1 MILGRKL
8 KMNKKDCPLITVGIP
23 VYNRELLITK
33 CIQSV
38 LNQTYSNFEIILVD
52 DGSTDNSLEICK
64 SFESSDNRIRII
76 SQKNSGVSTARNQ
89 VIKSAKGDYIC
100 FIDSDDFVES
110 DLLQTY
116 VTELE
121 KQDYDLIIC
130 GFKNSTADGTLVYY
144 ELSDF
149 DLTDINEFWKQF
161 GYLLARNLLRSP
173 VNKLYKTSILKE
185 NNLLFDIST
194 QIAEDAIFNADYYNY
209 IKSIRI
215 VNKPLYNVL
224 LHDSENRLSNKVH
237 KSFFESQ
244 NKLFTKYVALLKSKN
259 CFEGNNKE
267 VLDFQFANL
276 ITKGMKDICLSEKK
290 LPVSEVNKNIV
301 PDVFPIDKKEHFYF
315 GKVEKSFNESRYE
328 KVIPL
333 ILLRSKIGFCYNVN
347 QFIKEKSFLKKILR
361 LSKIIIWSL
370 LIPLESI
377 SKIKIC
383 KNIEVI

>member
-1 MILGRKL
+1 
-8 KMNKKDCPLITVGIP
+8 MNKQNCPLITVGIP

-64 SFESSDNRIRII
+64 SFESSDDRIRII

-89 VIKSAKGDYIC
+89 VIKNAKGDYIC

-209 IKSIRI
+209 IKSISI

-224 LHDSENRLSNKVH
+224 LHNSENRLSNKIH

-244 NKLFTKYVALLKSKN
+244 YKLFTKYVVLLKSKN
-259 CFEGNNKE
+259 CFEGNNRE

-276 ITKGMKDICLSEKK
+276 IAKGMKDICLSEKK
-290 LPVSEVNKNIV
+290 LPVSEVNSNIV
-301 PDVFPIDKKEHFYF
+301 SDVFPIDKREHFYF
-315 GKVEKSFNESRYE
+315 GELEKYFKESRYE
-328 KVIPL
+328 KVITL
-333 ILLRSKIGFCYNVN
+333 LLLRSKVGIRCN
-347 QFIKEKSFLKKILR
+347 IDKLRKEKRLIKKMIY
-361 LSKIIIWSL
+361 LSKAIIWSFI
-370 LIPLESI
+370 IPFESI
-377 SKIKIC
+377 AKHKIC
-383 KNIEVI
+383 KNIEVV